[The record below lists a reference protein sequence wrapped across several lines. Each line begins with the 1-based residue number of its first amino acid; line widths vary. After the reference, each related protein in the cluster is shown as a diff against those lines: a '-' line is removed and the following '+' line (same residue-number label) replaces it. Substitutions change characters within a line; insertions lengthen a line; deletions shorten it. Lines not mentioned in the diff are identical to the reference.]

1 MLLKDRGPPLLRF
14 RNVKTPPQKKF
25 CNILPIN
32 EKIPKWTPKNFEN
45 LSTGH
50 KFYFDWVQ
58 KDIMVELKYEFGM
71 DIRKGTLGLGGRS
84 KL

>member
-14 RNVKTPPQKKF
+14 RNVKTPPKNFF

-45 LSTGH
+45 LSTRQ

-58 KDIMVELKYEFGM
+58 KDIMVELKYGLGM
-71 DIRKGTLGLGGRS
+71 DIRIGLGGRS